1 MGPGKYA
8 THHVGLCSFV
18 GEGGG
23 DPAGDAREYHVS
35 SSVGRIRFQ
44 ILGVKGL
51 RGSSQLLW
59 LCLYC

>member
-18 GEGGG
+18 GEGGGG

-51 RGSSQLLW
+51 RGSS
-59 LCLYC
+59 